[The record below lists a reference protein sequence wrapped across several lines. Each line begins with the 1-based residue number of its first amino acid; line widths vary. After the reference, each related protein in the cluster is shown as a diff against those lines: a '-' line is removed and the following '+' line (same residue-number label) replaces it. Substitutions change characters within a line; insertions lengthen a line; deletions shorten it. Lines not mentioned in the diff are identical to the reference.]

1 MKKVF
6 ISILLFLPL
15 FMSAQ
20 NVLTPQQQLE
30 QAQKQLEEAKKAVE
44 AAKAAKAAAEKAAA
58 EQKAAAEAAAK
69 AAQEAAAKAAKEKA
83 AKEAAEKQAKI
94 AQEKA
99 RLEAE
104 KKKIDDEVAKLKAE
118 TERLQKEA
126 EQLKTGAEQIKT
138 GAEQIKTGAEQLK
151 DGELKPS
158 IANEPVTLPAKDKR
172 PVVVD
177 VPASENTG
185 SNGNATS
192 NGNAQSG
199 WVVPTQEKKVE
210 TKPAITNATGVVLK
224 KDPKYLEGAITTD
237 KDGKVEFTLDT
248 NANGKSAQQIYDLVY
263 GYMQSLVGGKNDIRS
278 RVALVNPQEH
288 IIANTMDEWFVF
300 SASFIS
306 LDRTEARYQLVAKI
320 TDNHLNLTFSR
331 LFFTY
336 EEGRS
341 TGFKDA
347 AENIIT
353 DKYALNKK
361 KTDFAKIYGKFRKAT
376 IDRKDQIFNDI
387 ATLIKQK

>member
-1 MKKVF
+1 MKKIF

-58 EQKAAAEAAAK
+58 EQKAAAEAAK

-83 AKEAAEKQAKI
+83 AKEAAEQQAKI

-126 EQLKTGAEQIKT
+126 EQL
-138 GAEQIKTGAEQLK
+138 KTGAEQLK

-192 NGNAQSG
+192 NGNTQSG

-210 TKPAITNATGVVLK
+210 TKPTITNATGVVLK
-224 KDPKYLEGAITTD
+224 KDPKYLEGVITTD

-248 NANGKSAQQIYDLVY
+248 DANGKSAQQIYDLVY

-288 IIANTMDEWFVF
+288 VIANTMDEWFVF
-300 SASFIS
+300 STSFIS

-341 TGFKDA
+341 TGFKEA
-347 AENIIT
+347 AENVIT

-387 ATLIKQK
+387 TTLIKQ

>member
-69 AAQEAAAKAAKEKA
+69 AAQEAAAKAAKKKA

-126 EQLKTGAEQIKT
+126 EQLKT

-387 ATLIKQK
+387 TTLIKQK

>member
-6 ISILLFLPL
+6 ISIFMFLPL
-15 FMSAQ
+15 FVSAQ

-44 AAKAAKAAAEKAAA
+44 AAKAAKEAA
-58 EQKAAAEAAAK
+58 EQ
-69 AAQEAAAKAAKEKA
+69 QT
-83 AKEAAEKQAKI
+83 KI

-104 KKKIDDEVAKLKAE
+104 KKKIDDEVARLKAE
-118 TERLQKEA
+118 TEKLKKEA
-126 EQLKTGAEQIKT
+126 EQMKAGAEQMKNDAQQT
-138 GAEQIKTGAEQLK
+138 K

-177 VPASENTG
+177 IPASGNTG
-185 SNGNATS
+185 NNGNSTGNNGNAATS
-192 NGNAQSG
+192 GNQSG
-199 WVVPTQEKKVE
+199 WVIPTQEKKVE
-210 TKPAITNATGVVLK
+210 KKIVNKSATGAVLK

-237 KDGKVEFTLDT
+237 ADGKIEFTLDT
-248 NANGKSAQQIYDLVY
+248 DANGKSAQQIYDLVY
-263 GYMQSLVGGKNDIRS
+263 GYMQSLVGGKNDIKS

-288 IIANTMDEWFVF
+288 VIANTMDEWWVF

-306 LDRTEARYQLVAKI
+306 LDRAETKYQLVAKI

-331 LFFTY
+331 IIFNY

-341 TGFKDA
+341 TGFKEA
-347 AENIIT
+347 AEDVIN
-353 DKYALNKK
+353 DKIALNKK
-361 KTDFAKIYGKFRKAT
+361 KTDLAKIYGKFRKAT
-376 IDRKDQIFNDI
+376 IDRKDQIFSEVS
-387 ATLIKQK
+387 TLIKQ

>member
-1 MKKVF
+1 MKKIF

-58 EQKAAAEAAAK
+58 EQKAAAEAAK

-83 AKEAAEKQAKI
+83 AKEAAEQQAKI

-126 EQLKTGAEQIKT
+126 EQL
-138 GAEQIKTGAEQLK
+138 KTGAEQLK

-192 NGNAQSG
+192 NGNTQSG

-210 TKPAITNATGVVLK
+210 TKPTITNATGVVLK

-248 NANGKSAQQIYDLVY
+248 DANGKSAQQIYDLVY

-288 IIANTMDEWFVF
+288 VIANTMDEWFVF
-300 SASFIS
+300 STSFIS

-361 KTDFAKIYGKFRKAT
+361 KTDLAKIYGKFRKAT
-376 IDRKDQIFNDI
+376 IDRKDQIFNEVS
-387 ATLIKQK
+387 TLIKQK

>member
-6 ISILLFLPL
+6 ISIFMFLPL

-44 AAKAAKAAAEKAAA
+44 AAKAAKAAAEKKAA
-58 EQKAAAEAAAK
+58 EQKA
-69 AAQEAAAKAAKEKA
+69 
-83 AKEAAEKQAKI
+83 

-104 KKKIDDEVAKLKAE
+104 KKKIDDEVARLKAE
-118 TERLQKEA
+118 AEKLQKEA
-126 EQLKTGAEQIKT
+126 EQMKAGAEQMKT
-138 GAEQIKTGAEQLK
+138 DAQKNQ

-177 VPASENTG
+177 VPASGNTG
-185 SNGNATS
+185 NNGNSTGNNGNAAASGS
-192 NGNAQSG
+192 NQSG
-199 WVVPTQEKKVE
+199 WVIPTQEKKVE
-210 TKPAITNATGVVLK
+210 KKVVNKSATGVVLK

-237 KDGKVEFTLDT
+237 ADGKIEFTLDT
-248 NANGKSAQQIYDLVY
+248 DANGKSAQQIYDLVY
-263 GYMQSLVGGKNDIRS
+263 GYMQSLVGGKNDIKS

-288 IIANTMDEWFVF
+288 VIANTMDEWWVF

-306 LDRTEARYQLVAKI
+306 LDRAETKYQLVAKI

-331 LFFTY
+331 IIFNY

-341 TGFKDA
+341 TGFKEA
-347 AENIIT
+347 AEDVIN
-353 DKYALNKK
+353 DKVALNKK
-361 KTDFAKIYGKFRKAT
+361 KTDLAKIYGKFRKAT
-376 IDRKDQIFNDI
+376 IDRKDQIFSEVS
-387 ATLIKQK
+387 TLIKQ

>member
-30 QAQKQLEEAKKAVE
+30 QAQKQLEEAQKAVE

-138 GAEQIKTGAEQLK
+138 GAEQLK

-185 SNGNATS
+185 SNGNATN
-192 NGNAQSG
+192 NGNTQSG

-210 TKPAITNATGVVLK
+210 TKPAIKNATGVVLK

-248 NANGKSAQQIYDLVY
+248 NANGKSAEQIYNLVY

-347 AENIIT
+347 AENVIT

-387 ATLIKQK
+387 ATLIKQ

>member
-15 FMSAQ
+15 YMSAQ

-58 EQKAAAEAAAK
+58 EQKAAAEAAK

-83 AKEAAEKQAKI
+83 AKEAAEQQAKI

-126 EQLKTGAEQIKT
+126 EQIKT
-138 GAEQIKTGAEQLK
+138 GEEQLK

-192 NGNAQSG
+192 NGNTQSG
-199 WVVPTQEKKVE
+199 WIVPTQEKKVE

-248 NANGKSAQQIYDLVY
+248 DANGKSAQQIYDLVY

-288 IIANTMDEWFVF
+288 VIANTMDEWFVF

-320 TDNHLNLTFSR
+320 ADNHLNLTFSR

-341 TGFKDA
+341 TGFKEA
-347 AENIIT
+347 AENVIT

-387 ATLIKQK
+387 TTLIKQ

>member
-15 FMSAQ
+15 LMSAQ

-138 GAEQIKTGAEQLK
+138 GAEQLK

-185 SNGNATS
+185 SNGNATN
-192 NGNAQSG
+192 NGNTQSG

-387 ATLIKQK
+387 ATLIKQ

>member
-126 EQLKTGAEQIKT
+126 EQIKT
-138 GAEQIKTGAEQLK
+138 GAEQIKTGAELLK

-185 SNGNATS
+185 SNGNATN
-192 NGNAQSG
+192 NGNTQSG

-263 GYMQSLVGGKNDIRS
+263 GYMQNLVGGKNDIRS

-387 ATLIKQK
+387 STLIKQ

>member
-138 GAEQIKTGAEQLK
+138 GAEQLK

-185 SNGNATS
+185 SNGNATN
-192 NGNAQSG
+192 NGNTQSG

-248 NANGKSAQQIYDLVY
+248 DANGKSAQQIYDLVY

-306 LDRTEARYQLVAKI
+306 LDRSEVKYQLIAKI
-320 TDNHLNLTFSR
+320 ADNHLNLTLSR
-331 LFFTY
+331 LFFNY

-347 AENIIT
+347 AENVIT

-387 ATLIKQK
+387 STLIKQ